1 MQKHFNPETKKQ
13 INKQTKKQVTGAN
26 QFILTSKCRSSV

>member
-13 INKQTKKQVTGAN
+13 INKQTKKQVTKVLIN
-26 QFILTSKCRSSV
+26 SF